1 MGTTGANCAMSLEF
15 ILLEAGYCT
24 HPEHI
29 VIRGGRRD
37 ACQFPAT
44 FALIRHPELGC
55 MLFDTGY
62 TDRFR
67 EETRHFPEKIYA
79 WLTPVFLKEP
89 ETAIAQ
95 LAQRGITPSEIRY
108 IFISHFHADHIAG
121 LLDFPEARL
130 LYLQDGYEAIRDKQG
145 FSALR
150 HGVLNGLL
158 PADIADRSRPLDDFE
173 KVDLSSLFSPFTEG
187 YALTRDQRLI
197 AVPLPGHMKGQT
209 GLLVRLDANLTKTD
223 NTFFL
228 VADACWLSESYQ
240 QLKLPHPITKL
251 LFADARAYEDTLK
264 KLHALHQRQPKLV
277 IIPAHCRATY
287 QRLGGKPYAIAD

>member
-1 MGTTGANCAMSLEF
+1 MALEF
-15 ILLEAGYCT
+15 TLLEAGYCT

-29 VIRGGRRD
+29 VIQGGRHS
-37 ACQFPAT
+37 ACEFPAT
-44 FALIRHPELGC
+44 FALIQHPELGY

-62 TDRFR
+62 TERFR

-79 WLTPVFLKEP
+79 LLTPVFLKEP

-95 LAQRGITPSEIRY
+95 LAQRGIPPSEIRY

-121 LLDFPEARL
+121 LLDFPEATL
-130 LYLQDGYEAIRDKQG
+130 LYLREGYEAIRNKRG
-145 FSALR
+145 VSALR

-158 PADIADRSRPLDDFE
+158 PADIVARSQSLDGFELDSFE
-173 KVDLSSLFSPFTEG
+173 KIDLSTLFYPFTEG
-187 YALTRDQRLI
+187 YALTSDQRLI
-197 AVPLPGHMKGQT
+197 AVPLPGHMTGQA
-209 GLLVRLDANLTKTD
+209 GLLVRLDSDLTKTD

-251 LFADARAYEDTLK
+251 LFSDARAYEDTLK
-264 KLHALHQRQPKLV
+264 KLHALHLQQPTLT
-277 IIPAHCRATY
+277 IIPAHCNVTRH
-287 QRLGGKPYAIAD
+287 RLGGKTYAVTD